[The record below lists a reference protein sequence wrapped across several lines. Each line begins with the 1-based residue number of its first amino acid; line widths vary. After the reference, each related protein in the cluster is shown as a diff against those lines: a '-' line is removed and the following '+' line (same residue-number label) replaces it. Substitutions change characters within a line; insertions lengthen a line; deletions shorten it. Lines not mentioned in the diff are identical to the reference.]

1 MSLDRLTRTQ
11 PPRLNRGLLAVVV
24 LVVVGLAAWWGLA
37 PSGNKGAAKPEA
49 RPQPVVVRPVL
60 AKPMPVVITA
70 VGTVQAQSVVSVRT
84 RVEGEVMKVHF
95 AEGQDVAQ
103 GDLLFTLDLRPA
115 EAVRRQVEA
124 QLARDKAQLDRA
136 RADLRRYTELL
147 KSGNVPVQKVEQTT
161 ADVAVLEA
169 AIKADNAAIETSRLT
184 LEYSQIRAP
193 ITGRTGVVNAKQGNL
208 AKPADAQAMVT
219 ITQVKPINVAFSVP
233 ERHLSRIRAGQGTA
247 PLAATVS
254 SATDPGL
261 KEAGRVTF
269 MDSAIDATTG
279 TIGLKAAF
287 DNAELKLW
295 PGQFVNMALTLGT
308 EAEAL
313 TIPVEAIQAGQQGTF
328 VFVVTPDSTAEIRP
342 VTVDR
347 TLAGEAVIAK
357 GLAAGEKVVTDG
369 QMRLGQGTKVAEG
382 GGKGQ

>member
-11 PPRLNRGLLAVVV
+11 PPRLNRRLLAVVV
-24 LVVVGLAAWWGLA
+24 LVIVGAVAWWGLA
-37 PSGNKGAAKPEA
+37 PSGNKGTAKPET
-49 RPQPVVVRPVL
+49 RPQPVVIKPVQS
-60 AKPMPVVITA
+60 KPMPVVITA
-70 VGTVQAQSVVSVRT
+70 VGTVQSQSVVLVRP

-95 AEGQDVAQ
+95 TEGRDVTQ

-115 EAVRRQVEA
+115 EAVRRQAEA
-124 QLARDKAQLDRA
+124 QLARDKAQLERA

-169 AIKADNAAIETSRLT
+169 AIKADLAAIETSRLT
-184 LEYSQIRAP
+184 MEYSQIRAP
-193 ITGRTGVVNAKQGNL
+193 ISGRTGVINAKQGNL
-208 AKPADAQAMVT
+208 AKPGDAQSMVT
-219 ITQVKPINVAFSVP
+219 ITQIMPINVAFSVP
-233 ERHLSRIRAGQGTA
+233 ERHLSRIRAGQKTG
-247 PLAATVS
+247 PLAATVTS
-254 SATDPGL
+254 TSDPSL

-287 DNAELKLW
+287 DNAEMKLW
-295 PGQFVNMALTLGT
+295 PGQFVNVALTLGT

-313 TIPVEAIQAGQQGTF
+313 TVPVEAVQAGQQGTF
-328 VFVVTPDSTAEIRP
+328 VFVVTPDGTAEIRP
-342 VTVDR
+342 ITVDR
-347 TLAGEAVIAK
+347 TLAGEAVITK

-369 QMRLGQGTKVAEG
+369 QMRLGQGTKVVEAG
-382 GGKGQ
+382 AKAP